1 MVENAALRDQLV
13 VLKSIPADDSSEQ
26 EVESLWRQLMIHESF
41 SSSELAEAKAKR
53 SAAEATRQQTEIES
67 VRNTR
72 AVTKRMRNKAESAV
86 EETKGLR
93 DDAASGGAITGS
105 GHLSRLMSNVLGAT
119 VQECVGPEATSRGT
133 VIFALRGL
141 GIWKSLNDVPTRFGR
156 KYESDPILHK
166 LYLRDRI
173 RHNSAYESL
182 VAGA

>member
-1 MVENAALRDQLV
+1 MVENAELRDQLV

-53 SAAEATRQQTEIES
+53 RAAEAARQQTESES

-72 AVTKRMRNKAESAV
+72 AATKRMRNKAESAV
-86 EETKGLR
+86 EEAKGLR

-105 GHLSRLMSNVLGAT
+105 GHLSQLMSNVLRTT
-119 VQECVGPEATSRGT
+119 VLEWVEPEATSRGT
-133 VIFALRGL
+133 VILAPRGL
-141 GIWKSLNDVPTRFGR
+141 GIWKPLNDVPPRLGG
-156 KYESDPILHK
+156 KHESDPILHK
-166 LYLRDRI
+166 LCLRDRI
-173 RHNSAYESL
+173 RHDSLYESL

>member
-1 MVENAALRDQLV
+1 MDENAELRDQLV

-41 SSSELAEAKAKR
+41 SSIELAEDKAKR
-53 SAAEATRQQTEIES
+53 SAAEAARQRTEIES

-72 AVTKRMRNKAESAV
+72 AVTKRMRTKAASAV
-86 EETKGLR
+86 EEAKGLR

-105 GHLSRLMSNVLGAT
+105 GHLSQLMSNVLGTT

-133 VIFALRGL
+133 VILALRGL

-173 RHNSAYESL
+173 RHNPFYESL